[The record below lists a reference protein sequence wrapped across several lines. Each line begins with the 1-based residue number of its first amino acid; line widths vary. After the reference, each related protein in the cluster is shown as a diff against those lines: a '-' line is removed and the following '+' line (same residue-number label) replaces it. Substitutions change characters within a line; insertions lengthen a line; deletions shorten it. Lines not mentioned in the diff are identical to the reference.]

1 MWCGAGISLTGL
13 GCWPQG
19 RGMLPGLHIVI
30 IASNEPAHEAQ
41 CLWVFPLSLCY
52 NIHDSSHYGAFWAPW
67 GTGRGNL
74 SMLLPASVK
83 AQSMQENP
91 WVCMYSVW
99 ERTYLCST
107 VCDWSLAGTDFSVFS
122 LLYEKGS
129 CWRQTFS
136 AETYISKHSMRNWD
150 RVTYFPVFLSPF
162 FYLIVSSSSLFKIL
176 FLRILR
182 RQKNSMIL
190 PTDLSTNEIMYF
202 WWHTYTFQQFLL
214 GMVIHTTVLMINFC
228 FY

>member
-107 VCDWSLAGTDFSVFS
+107 VCDWSLAGTDFSVFFS
-122 LLYEKGS
+122 LIWERKLLEADLLCRNLHIQALNEKLRQGHIFS
-129 CWRQTFS
+129 CFS
-136 AETYISKHSMRNWD
+136 LS
-150 RVTYFPVFLSPF
+150 FFLFNSF
-162 FYLIVSSSSLFKIL
+162 FFLII
-176 FLRILR
+176 
-182 RQKNSMIL
+182 
-190 PTDLSTNEIMYF
+190 
-202 WWHTYTFQQFLL
+202 
-214 GMVIHTTVLMINFC
+214 
-228 FY
+228 